1 MAATYEFRVRGH
13 LGPTLLQA
21 FPDLAAEVSG
31 KFTLLR
37 GIIRD
42 QAALHGVLARLE
54 HLGLKLIDM
63 RQLTDE

>member
-21 FPDLAAEVSG
+21 FPDLDAETRG

-37 GIIRD
+37 GIVRD
-42 QAALHGVLARLE
+42 QAALHGVLARLQA
-54 HLGLKLIDM
+54 LGLELVDM
-63 RQLTDE
+63 RQVTDN

>member
-1 MAATYEFRVRGH
+1 MAETYEFRVRGH

-21 FPDLAAEVSG
+21 FPDLRPEMRG

-37 GIIRD
+37 GIVRD

-54 HLGLKLIDM
+54 ALGLNLVDM
-63 RQLTDE
+63 RRLTGD

>member
-1 MAATYEFRVRGH
+1 MAATYEFRVHGH

-21 FPDLAAEVSG
+21 FPELNAEVRG

-37 GIIRD
+37 GSIHD

-54 HLGLKLIDM
+54 ALGLKLVEM
-63 RQLTDE
+63 RPLSED

>member
-21 FPDLAAEVSG
+21 FPDLDAEMRG

-37 GIIRD
+37 GIVRD
-42 QAALHGVLARLE
+42 QAELHGILARLQA
-54 HLGLKLIDM
+54 LGLELVDM
-63 RQLTDE
+63 RQVTDD

>member
-21 FPDLAAEVSG
+21 FPDLDAEMRG

-37 GIIRD
+37 GIVRD
-42 QAALHGVLARLE
+42 QAALHGILARLQA
-54 HLGLKLIDM
+54 LGLELVDM
-63 RQLTDE
+63 RQVIDD